1 MPIGGFEVGRF
12 LEITCPKEQARYRQA
27 GMLWLRDGDDPTD
40 EYSRCGVG
48 VPSILEAAEYQ
59 KEMNNLGWK
68 YAILIEDDGGD
79 D

>member
-1 MPIGGFEVGRF
+1 MGRF

-40 EYSRCGVG
+40 EYSPCGVG
-48 VPSILEAAEYQ
+48 VPSILETVEYQ
-59 KEMNNLGWK
+59 KEMIDGGWK
-68 YAILIEDDGGD
+68 YAILIEDDEGD